1 MCKEAIIENIDVKK
15 EEAKKAIL
23 AKFAMDEEI
32 ATLVANSY
40 SEEEINNINSF
51 NKDLLSFMTKRESKL
66 MEAVLK

>member
-1 MCKEAIIENIDVKK
+1 MDNVKEIKNFMVECGS
-15 EEAKKAIL
+15 
-23 AKFAMDEEI
+23 DEEI

>member
-1 MCKEAIIENIDVKK
+1 MDNVKEIKNFMVECGS
-15 EEAKKAIL
+15 
-23 AKFAMDEEI
+23 DEEI

-51 NKDLLSFMTKRESKL
+51 NKDLLSFMAKRESKL